1 MLISHTLKDML
12 ASHNFGENNEMDATL
27 KFPHNIYDV
36 LKNEIVIKLVG
47 IEFYFFVVKT

>member
-1 MLISHTLKDML
+1 MRNRYKNSSIFLIEMLISHTLKDML

-36 LKNEIVIKLVG
+36 L
-47 IEFYFFVVKT
+47 